1 MANVAYPG
9 PMRPQWNPGRS
20 GVITLPG
27 GETIRTRSLREPAP
41 QRPRPRFGVYLSARQ
56 APDLP
61 WETMAVWRSQYRLSI
76 DRTAIDQA
84 VGAVLDRAGGEPV
97 EVAGR
102 GSHLHIASFCACLF
116 VAQGVSST
124 DAIAAMRAHFG
135 HNSFLKPWERE
146 LVERFGATRG
156 YDSSLGR

>member
-41 QRPRPRFGVYLSARQ
+41 QRPRPRFGVYLNARQ

-61 WETMAVWRSQYRLSI
+61 WSSRS
-76 DRTAIDQA
+76 
-84 VGAVLDRAGGEPV
+84 
-97 EVAGR
+97 
-102 GSHLHIASFCACLF
+102 C
-116 VAQGVSST
+116 
-124 DAIAAMRAHFG
+124 
-135 HNSFLKPWERE
+135 
-146 LVERFGATRG
+146 
-156 YDSSLGR
+156 